1 MADFGSAGTA
11 HPYLE
16 TRPYTQCDI
25 QMSFWASAKNLKKTK
40 LATRP
45 FVLLRVTF
53 FVILSISK
61 ERKKKPPLCYWK
73 FVIYIVYN
81 PSVKNQGF
89 LPPPFTQGRLKTC
102 TNPSLTCARG
112 GGPRQRWR
120 GCRFKQV
127 QKSQNTQNLQPD
139 PSLRSGWQFK
149 CHSEERSDEESL
161 ITNYALWIMNFLCW
175 FS

>member
-1 MADFGSAGTA
+1 MADLGSAGTA

-25 QMSFWASAKNLKKTK
+25 QMSFWASAKNLKKAK

-89 LPPPFTQGRLKTC
+89 LPPPITQGRLKTC

-120 GCRFKQV
+120 GCHSERKRRISKKNIKICNQ
-127 QKSQNTQNLQPD
+127 T
-139 PSLRSGWQFK
+139 LRSAQG
-149 CHSEERSDEESL
+149 DSL
-161 ITNYALWIMNFLCW
+161 NVIQRNEATKNL
-175 FS
+175 